1 MGKLLHPEKMD
12 GVSLVLQDIILEA
25 VDSCGFDCVVAQGVR
40 SPTEAIT
47 NYRKGR
53 TAAELAAVGIHE
65 PPLPGPQIT
74 WTLHSKHV
82 DGKAIDVYPLVEGKI
97 DDASKGYTRF
107 DALYH
112 AVMLAASRRSV
123 RVRYGG
129 DWDQDGKLREKG
141 EKDSPHF
148 ELS

>member
-1 MGKLLHPEKMD
+1 MGKLNHPEKMN
-12 GVSLVLQDIILEA
+12 GVNLVLQDIILEA
-25 VDSCGFDCVVAQGVR
+25 VSTLPFDCVVAQGVR
-40 SPTEAIT
+40 SNGEAIE

-65 PPLPGPQIT
+65 APLPGPQVT

-82 DGKAIDVYPLVEGKI
+82 DGKAVDVYPLVKGQI
-97 DDASKGYTRF
+97 DDARNGYALF

-112 AVMLAASRRSV
+112 AVMLAASRRKV